1 MSSWVDMEKKQ
12 KGARRHTSWRSRIV
26 CALTKWSF
34 SFSLGRNPGLSA
46 VLDWNGV
53 PQPEHTY
60 GLSSRKPLTLAAWS
74 AGRGGHGC
82 GGW

>member
-1 MSSWVDMEKKQ
+1 
-12 KGARRHTSWRSRIV
+12 
-26 CALTKWSF
+26 
-34 SFSLGRNPGLSA
+34 LGRNPGLSA